1 VTLADSGA
9 HIAALSSSALAN
21 LALAGIDTI
30 DTTDNALTLNVAQL
44 GALEEVLISH
54 GDVLTL
60 ADTGAT
66 LAALSAG
73 ELAVLMA
80 QDIDTIDATDN
91 TLTLSLAQV
100 QALSGATF
108 AGADLVTV
116 VASAADFAALTAQ
129 DFADLAAAGVDAF
142 ATTDHALSLTVAQIQ
157 ALDGIVLASGDTITL
172 ADSSA
177 TIAALSA
184 ATLAGLVAQG
194 VDRISFTDQTGEL
207 DAAQALALE
216 GATIASDSTLTVLDT
231 AASLQA
237 LSPAQWAAV
246 AATGAHTFATPSH
259 VLTLDTAQALAIGD
273 MVPVN
278 GNTLV
283 IEDTGAAISALTA
296 TQLAA
301 FAGKGAVTLHVQD
314 DGLVFT
320 KAQIDASFGIQF
332 VDDNGATLADSASV
346 LNALTPTQIAALLTY
361 PFTAVGVTQ
370 GTLAW
375 TWNQFDA
382 LGNAT
387 ITAASDATLIT
398 SQAELD
404 GASAQTLAGLSAHG
418 IDTLASNLGT
428 LQVSLDQLDALGN
441 VVFATGDTITLADS
455 GAALAALS
463 PVALSDLAGRGIDIL
478 AVTDGALSLSLQQID
493 ALGSVRVSAQACSL
507 WPIAAPTWAC

>member
-1 VTLADSGA
+1 M
-9 HIAALSSSALAN
+9 
-21 LALAGIDTI
+21 
-30 DTTDNALTLNVAQL
+30 

-73 ELAVLMA
+73 EVAALMA

-246 AATGAHTFATPSH
+246 ATGAHTFATPSH

-301 FAGKGAVTLHVQD
+301 FAGKGAVTPCPGRRPSL
-314 DGLVFT
+314 
-320 KAQIDASFGIQF
+320 
-332 VDDNGATLADSASV
+332 
-346 LNALTPTQIAALLTY
+346 Y
-361 PFTAVGVTQ
+361 Q
-370 GTLAW
+370 GTDRRQLRHTVRGRQRRHPGRQRQRA
-375 TWNQFDA
+375 QCPDA
-382 LGNAT
+382 DPDRRPA
-387 ITAASDATLIT
+387 D
-398 SQAELD
+398 
-404 GASAQTLAGLSAHG
+404 LSLH
-418 IDTLASNLGT
+418 
-428 LQVSLDQLDALGN
+428 
-441 VVFATGDTITLADS
+441 
-455 GAALAALS
+455 
-463 PVALSDLAGRGIDIL
+463 GRGRH
-478 AVTDGALSLSLQQID
+478 ARD
-493 ALGSVRVSAQACSL
+493 AGVDLEPVRC
-507 WPIAAPTWAC
+507 WATPRSRRPAMPR